1 MSEQDRLRWH
11 CRRGTRELDLMLMR
25 YLDQEYPRASTA
37 EQAAFARLLERPD
50 PELQE
55 MFLGAQTAPDPE
67 MESVAQKIRAGTPD
81 HD

>member
-1 MSEQDRLRWH
+1 
-11 CRRGTRELDLMLMR
+11 MLMR

-37 EQAAFARLLERPD
+37 ERAAFARLLECPD

-55 MFLGAQTAPDPE
+55 MFLGAQAAPDPE
-67 MESVAQKIRAGTPD
+67 MESVARKIRTGTPD